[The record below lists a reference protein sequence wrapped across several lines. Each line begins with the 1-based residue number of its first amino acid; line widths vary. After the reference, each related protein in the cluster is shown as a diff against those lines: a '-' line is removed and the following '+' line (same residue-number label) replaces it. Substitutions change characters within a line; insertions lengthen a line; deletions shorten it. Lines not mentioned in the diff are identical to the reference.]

1 MKIEEDTITFNS
13 GHKAHATLGIVGI
26 NSQLELS
33 EGYDRHI
40 DWPVPEWWQK
50 QHPERTLTNE
60 DMRELADHMIG
71 LLSFRSVPMEIPAS
85 SQPITAVPKRT
96 SAPSCSRARCAERE
110 SDSSN

>member
-1 MKIEEDTITFNS
+1 MKVAAGGQMRLRLVNTPDVSRLRWPMKIEEDTITFNS

-71 LLSFRSVPMEIPAS
+71 LWTKFKETLRP
-85 SQPITAVPKRT
+85 
-96 SAPSCSRARCAERE
+96 
-110 SDSSN
+110 